1 MAKTKKDPFAELKKA
16 PYPLYTAPRPY
27 SFDLNEDIVEMLR
40 AEFGAQLVADRFGE
54 AIKGKKKADI
64 APAASAFFKA
74 LGEAWM
80 QKTIQLGEEY
90 SDRTIE
96 MVLESVDRQG
106 NQFLVWPHVPQRF
119 IEIAYLGTQNF
130 LKVPITLN
138 SMQVLEYRIPQ
149 CALFGAIKE
158 KCGDAV
164 AGMMTCKDYCLTA
177 LETVRRHQEMEAI
190 IDMPKSTAADGYCEF
205 VMRKI

>member
-1 MAKTKKDPFAELKKA
+1 MAETKKDPFAELKKT
-16 PYPLYTAPRPY
+16 PYSVFVAPRPY
-27 SFDLNEDIVEMLR
+27 SFDLNEDMIDMLR
-40 AEFGAQLVADRFGE
+40 SEFNADVVSSRLAD
-54 AIKGKKKADI
+54 AIKGKTKADI
-64 APAASAFFKA
+64 PAIGSALFKE

-80 QKTIQLGEEY
+80 RRTIQLGEEY

-106 NQFLVWPHVPQRF
+106 NQFMVWPHVPQRF

-138 SMQVLEYRIPQ
+138 NMEVLEYRIPQ
-149 CALFGAIKE
+149 CALFAAIKE
-158 KCGDAV
+158 KCGDDV

-177 LETVRRHQEMEAI
+177 LDTLRRHQEMEAI
-190 IDMPKSTAADGYCEF
+190 IDMAKETAKDGYCEF
-205 VMRKI
+205 SMRKI